1 MNLKEIKNKN
11 EEELEEILSLIKW
24 DKENPNPFGYGN
36 PNEDTLKSFLR
47 QALQSLQS
55 AHEEEMREIYGE
67 IRAKQ
72 WYFQKVG
79 WEASSNHLEEIL
91 KPLKDNQQIND

>member
-36 PNEDTLKSFLR
+36 PNEDTLKSSLSQAEDRIIEGLR
-47 QALQSLQS
+47 EEVEGMKLESKSLTLHYEDKAYNKALTDVLSLL
-55 AHEEEMREIYGE
+55 
-67 IRAKQ
+67 
-72 WYFQKVG
+72 KVG
-79 WEASSNHLEEIL
+79 ENIKE
-91 KPLKDNQQIND
+91 